1 MSPKTTASEIP
12 APKTTA
18 SGIPAPKTTASGI
31 PAQKNS
37 ALKRPATPAK
47 SDYPLP
53 TWVTPTSIV
62 VVIFLVIFKFKACV
76 RACVRACMRA
86 CVRACVHACMHAM
99 HFFSEHCYFMRYSIA
114 LFFCRFCVWSSLA
127 TLDFNVNLETKCRY
141 LLHHLHHH

>member
-31 PAQKNS
+31 PAQKNT
-37 ALKRPATPAK
+37 ALKRRAPATPAK

-62 VVIFLVIFKFKACV
+62 VVIFLVIFKFKACLL
-76 RACVRACMRA
+76 ACVRACMP
-86 CVRACVHACMHAM
+86 CI
-99 HFFSEHCYFMRYSIA
+99 FSLST
-114 LFFCRFCVWSSLA
+114 A
-127 TLDFNVNLETKCRY
+127 TL
-141 LLHHLHHH
+141 